1 MLRGRCR
8 KCGEQISLRYPAVE
22 LLTAV
27 LFVASYASFGF
38 TRLGFKACVFCFL
51 LVGLVFMDAETG
63 LLPHEFT
70 YPGILFGLAFA
81 LIAEF
86 DAGGTAFLLRAFG
99 QREVLSGR
107 ELWLL
112 DSVVGAVFGTAFF
125 FLAWALY
132 YLVRKRE
139 GMGGGDFALIAMIGA
154 FLGLK
159 LTVLVVFLSPIL
171 ATVFAIGWLAVR
183 RDRSQTGH
191 DGKAS
196 ESGNSSPFLARSVPF
211 GIFLGASAL
220 VSLFWGSRIWS
231 WYLEMFR

>member
-1 MLRGRCR
+1 MLRGGCR
-8 KCGEQISLRYPAVE
+8 KCGEPISVRYPAVE

-38 TRLGFKACVFCFL
+38 TWLGLKACVLCFL
-51 LVGLVFMDAETG
+51 LVGLIFMDAETG

-70 YPGILFGLAFA
+70 YPGILVGLALA
-81 LIAEF
+81 VASAF

-99 QREVLSGR
+99 QREVLSGSA
-107 ELWLL
+107 LWLL
-112 DSVVGAVFGTAFF
+112 DAAVAAAFGAGFF
-125 FLAWALY
+125 FVAWALY

-159 LTVLVVFLSPIL
+159 LTVLVVFFSPIL
-171 ATVFAIGWLAVR
+171 ATVYAIGWLAIR
-183 RDRSQTGH
+183 RQAAH
-191 DGKAS
+191 DKEAS
-196 ESGNSSPFLARSVPF
+196 ERENPSPFLARSVPF
-211 GIFLGASAL
+211 GVFLGASAL
-220 VSLFWGSRIWS
+220 VSLFWGSRIWN

>member
-1 MLRGRCR
+1 MLRARCR
-8 KCGEQISLRYPAVE
+8 NCGKRISARYPAVE
-22 LLTAV
+22 LSTAI
-27 LFVASYASFGF
+27 LFAASYSLFGF
-38 TRLGFKACVFCFL
+38 TWLGLKACVFCFL
-51 LVGLVFMDAETG
+51 LVGLIFMDAETG

-70 YPGILFGLAFA
+70 YPGIVIGFAFA
-81 LIAEF
+81 LVAAF

-139 GMGGGDFALIAMIGA
+139 GMGGGDFGLIAMIGA

-171 ATVFAIGWLAVR
+171 ATVYAIGWLAVR
-183 RDRSQTGH
+183 RDRGQVADAPQDRS
-191 DGKAS
+191 
-196 ESGNSSPFLARSVPF
+196 SSPFLARSVPF
-211 GIFLGASAL
+211 GVFLGASAL
-220 VSLFWGSRIWS
+220 VALFFGSRIWS
-231 WYLEMFR
+231 WYLGLFR